1 MIRFRIQELLA
12 EKQFKDGHRVT
23 ISELSE
29 ATGINR
35 GTLSKMVNQKGYS
48 TVTNNIDLLCN
59 FFDCQVEDL
68 MEYVNEQQDVWK
80 VELLAAKAIAE
91 NHNNH
96 NRQLT

>member
-1 MIRFRIQELLA
+1 M
-12 EKQFKDGHRVT
+12 
-23 ISELSE
+23 SELSE

-68 MEYVNEQQDVWK
+68 MEYVNEQQDV
-80 VELLAAKAIAE
+80 
-91 NHNNH
+91 
-96 NRQLT
+96 

>member
-12 EKQFKDGHRVT
+12 EKQFRDGRRIT

-48 TVTNNIDLLCN
+48 TVTDNLDQLCAFFGCRIEELAEYIPSENITD
-59 FFDCQVEDL
+59 
-68 MEYVNEQQDVWK
+68 K
-80 VELLAAKAIAE
+80 
-91 NHNNH
+91 
-96 NRQLT
+96 

>member
-12 EKQFKDGHRVT
+12 EKQFRDGRRIT

-48 TVTNNIDLLCN
+48 TVTDNLNQLCE
-59 FFDCQVEDL
+59 FFGCRIEELAEFIPDEDIT
-68 MEYVNEQQDVWK
+68 DK
-80 VELLAAKAIAE
+80 
-91 NHNNH
+91 
-96 NRQLT
+96 

>member
-12 EKQFKDGHRVT
+12 EKQFKDGRRVT

-48 TVTNNIDLLCN
+48 TVTNNIDLLCK
-59 FFDCQVEDL
+59 FFDCKIEDV
-68 MEYVNEQQDVWK
+68 MEYVDEQ
-80 VELLAAKAIAE
+80 LSG
-91 NHNNH
+91 
-96 NRQLT
+96 